1 MQAVAQASICSGRP
15 PGSFS
20 ALVAAVLRIRCYR
33 RLAVEVLLLLLA
45 VDQQV
50 PSIPGRAMEAVAAAV
65 VVLLWGAWV
74 AAILRAWM
82 AVATGVEVCMEAM
95 VALLLEE
102 RHTMGRQAA
111 AVAG

>member
-1 MQAVAQASICSGRP
+1 
-15 PGSFS
+15 
-20 ALVAAVLRIRCYR
+20 VLRIRCYR
-33 RLAVEVLLLLLA
+33 RLAVEVLLLA

-50 PSIPGRAMEAVAAAV
+50 ASIPGRAMAAVAAAV
-65 VVLLWGAWV
+65 VVLLWAAWV

-82 AVATGVEVCMEAM
+82 AVVAGVVVCMEAL
-95 VALLLEE
+95 VVVLLEE